1 MKYGLGLFLG
11 SLLTCCRHIIVR
23 KHLYWNCVQ
32 CGRVEN
38 VFVWSGFAGQYL
50 MCHSCFMERLG
61 YLPCSAST
69 HDFCTNFVVEAAQ
82 PIRSLHVNKPTFVQ
96 AQSSSPS
103 DWRRCEWTSTVQM
116 ACKNVNKLL
125 KRLMGVAEVSVV
137 VFFFPRKG

>member
-1 MKYGLGLFLG
+1 MDLDCFLEVSWPAADTLLLENICIGIVCSVAELKTFLFEVDLLANTWCVTVGL
-11 SLLTCCRHIIVR
+11 
-23 KHLYWNCVQ
+23 WN
-32 CGRVEN
+32 
-38 VFVWSGFAGQYL
+38 ALAIYL
-50 MCHSCFMERLG
+50 AR
-61 YLPCSAST
+61 PPP

-116 ACKNVNKLL
+116 ACKSVNELL